1 MRNLARAARLGV
13 GVLVIALWFP
23 LALAASAQTSGVV
36 VELSVDGVVDPF
48 IADHVE
54 DGLADAER
62 EGASAV
68 LLTIDTPGGLDSSM
82 RQIVKAILNSDVPV
96 IAYVSPEGAR
106 AASAGTFVLMAAHVA
121 AMAPATNVGAAH
133 PVGLSGAIASEK
145 ATNDAANYLV
155 SLAERRGRDTAFAE
169 DAVRESVSISAER
182 ALERGVID
190 LIASDIRALLDAVD
204 GRPVELAGGTTET
217 LRTSGAAVEQDRIG
231 PFFGFLHALF
241 DPNLVFLFFWLGLA
255 LIALEFFIPGGVS
268 GTLGGLMLVTS
279 LAALGM
285 LPVQLIGVALLVASV
300 VFFILE
306 LLHPGIGVPTAGG
319 LVTLVLGGLFLFD
332 SSVPGVSVS
341 PFMIAPVAL
350 FAALFFGL
358 VVQQAVRLRRR
369 RVETRTDRIVGEEGV
384 VVRDLDPTGI
394 VLVASEEWTAES
406 PSGPVRRGER
416 IRVLA
421 LEGIRLKVE
430 PATEEA
436 PAMQAPEGGTT

>member
-1 MRNLARAARLGV
+1 
-13 GVLVIALWFP
+13 VLVIALWFP
-23 LALAASAQTSGVV
+23 LAASAQTSGVV

-48 IADHVE
+48 VADHVE

-155 SLAERRGRDTAFAE
+155 SLAERRGRDAAFAE
-169 DAVRESVSISAER
+169 DAVRESLSISAER

-204 GRPVELAGGTTET
+204 GRPVELAGGTTAT

-285 LPVQLIGVALLVASV
+285 LPVQLIGVALLAASV

-369 RVETRTDRIVGEEGV
+369 RVETRTDQIVGEEGV

-406 PSGPVRRGER
+406 PSGPVRKGER

>member
-23 LALAASAQTSGVV
+23 LAASAQTSGVV

-48 IADHVE
+48 VADHVE

-62 EGASAV
+62 EGANAV

-145 ATNDAANYLV
+145 ATNDAAFYLV
-155 SLAERRGRDTAFAE
+155 GLAERRGRDTAFAE
-169 DAVRESVSISAER
+169 DAVRESVSISAEQ
-182 ALERGVID
+182 ALEQDVID

-217 LRTSGAAVEQDRIG
+217 LRTSGAAVEQDQIG

-255 LIALEFFIPGGVS
+255 LIALEFFIPGGVA

-306 LLHPGIGVPTAGG
+306 LLHPGIGVPTAAG

-332 SSVPGVSVS
+332 SSVPGVGVS

-369 RVETRTDRIVGEEGV
+369 RVETRTDQIVGKEGV
-384 VVRDLDPTGI
+384 VVRDLDPSGI

-406 PSGPVRRGER
+406 ASGPVRRGER

>member
-1 MRNLARAARLGV
+1 MRSLARAARLGV
-13 GVLVIALWFP
+13 GMLVIALWFP
-23 LALAASAQTSGVV
+23 LAASAQTSGVV

-48 IADHVE
+48 VADHVE

-96 IAYVSPEGAR
+96 IAYVSPQGAR

-145 ATNDAANYLV
+145 ATNDAAKYLV
-155 SLAERRGRDTAFAE
+155 ALAELRGRDTAFAE
-169 DAVRESVSISAER
+169 DAVRESVSISAEQ
-182 ALERGVID
+182 ALEQGVID
-190 LIASDIRALLDAVD
+190 LMASDIRALLDAVD
-204 GRPVELAGGTTET
+204 GRPVELAGGTTVT

-285 LPVQLIGVALLVASV
+285 LPVQLIGVGLLVASV

-319 LVTLVLGGLFLFD
+319 LATLVLGGLFLFD

-406 PSGPVRRGER
+406 ASGPVRQGER

-436 PAMQAPEGGTT
+436 PAMQAPEGGMT

>member
-1 MRNLARAARLGV
+1 MRSLARAARLGV

-23 LALAASAQTSGVV
+23 LAASAQTSGVV

-48 IADHVE
+48 VADHVE

-155 SLAERRGRDTAFAE
+155 SLAERRGRDAAFAE
-169 DAVRESVSISAER
+169 DAVRESRSISAER

-204 GRPVELAGGTTET
+204 GRPVELAGGTTAT

-285 LPVQLIGVALLVASV
+285 LPVQLIGVALLAASV

-369 RVETRTDRIVGEEGV
+369 RVETRTDQIVGEEGV

-406 PSGPVRRGER
+406 PSGPVRKGER

>member
-1 MRNLARAARLGV
+1 MRSLARAARLGV

-23 LALAASAQTSGVV
+23 VTASAQTSGVV

-48 IADHVE
+48 VADHVE

-145 ATNDAANYLV
+145 ATNDAATYLV
-155 SLAERRGRDTAFAE
+155 SLAELRGRDTAFAE
-169 DAVRESVSISAER
+169 DAVRESVSISAEQ
-182 ALERGVID
+182 ALEQGVID

-204 GRPVELAGGTTET
+204 GRPVELAGGTTAT

>member
-1 MRNLARAARLGV
+1 MRSLARAARLGV

-23 LALAASAQTSGVV
+23 LAASAQTSGVV

-48 IADHVE
+48 VADHVE

-145 ATNDAANYLV
+145 ATNDAATYLV
-155 SLAERRGRDTAFAE
+155 SLAELRGRDTAFAE

-204 GRPVELAGGTTET
+204 GRPVELAGGTTAT

-285 LPVQLIGVALLVASV
+285 LPVQLIGVALLAASV

-369 RVETRTDRIVGEEGV
+369 RVETRTDRIVGEEGM

-406 PSGPVRRGER
+406 PSGPVRKGER

>member
-13 GVLVIALWFP
+13 GALAVATSFP
-23 LALAASAQTSGVV
+23 LAASAQTAGVV
-36 VELSVDGVVDPF
+36 VELPMEGVVDPF
-48 IADHVE
+48 LADHIE
-54 DGLADAER
+54 DGLAAAER
-62 EGASAV
+62 EGAAAI

-106 AASAGTFVLMAAHVA
+106 AASAGTFVVMAAHVA

-145 ATNDAANYLV
+145 ATNDAAEYLV
-155 SLAERRGRDTAFAE
+155 SLAERRGRDAGFAE
-169 DAVRESVSISAER
+169 AAVRDSVSISAEQ

-190 LIASDIRALLDAVD
+190 LIASDIRSLLDEVD
-204 GRPVELAGGTTET
+204 GTQVELAGGTTTT
-217 LRTSGAAVEQDRIG
+217 LQTSGATVEQDSMG
-231 PFFGFLHALF
+231 AFFGFLHALF

-255 LIALEFFIPGGVS
+255 LIALEFFVPGGVS
-268 GTLGGLMLVTS
+268 GTVGGLMLVTS

-285 LPVQLIGVALLVASV
+285 LPVQLIGVGLLVASV

-306 LLHPGIGVPTAGG
+306 LVHPGLGVPTAAGIVS
-319 LVTLVLGGLFLFD
+319 LILGGLFLFD

-341 PFMIAPVAL
+341 PFMIVPVAL

-358 VVQQAVRLRRR
+358 VVQQAIRLRRR
-369 RVETRTDRIVGEEGV
+369 RVETRTDQIVGTQGV

-406 PSGPVRRGER
+406 PSGPVRKGER
-416 IRVLA
+416 VRVVA
-421 LEGIRLKVE
+421 LDGIRLKVE
-430 PATEEA
+430 PATEGA
-436 PAMQAPEGGTT
+436 PAVPAPEGGTT